1 MEPELAGYVPTEG
14 DPRRRRILIVMR
26 VVVIVGIACL
36 ILPGVLIS
44 VNTATATAHAECLA
58 WVRYESPGATGAMAR
73 FEVFGAGGLGW
84 ECYSTGG
91 FGGQQ
96 HVASLGLI
104 PVSPELSPIPKNG
117 SNA

>member
-14 DPRRRRILIVMR
+14 DPRRRRILLVMR

-36 ILPGVLIS
+36 ILPGVMIS
-44 VNTATATAHAECLA
+44 VNVATSTAHSECLA
-58 WVRYESPGATGAMAR
+58 WVRYEAPDATGAMAR

-84 ECYSTGG
+84 ECYATGG
-91 FGGQQ
+91 FQGTH

-104 PVSPELSPIPKNG
+104 PVSPSLSPVPRNG
-117 SNA
+117 SSS